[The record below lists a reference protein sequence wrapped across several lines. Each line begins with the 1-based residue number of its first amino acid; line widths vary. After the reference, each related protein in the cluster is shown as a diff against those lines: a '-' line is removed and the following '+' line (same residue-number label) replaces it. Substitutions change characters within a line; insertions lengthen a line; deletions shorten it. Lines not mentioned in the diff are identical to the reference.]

1 MHGWGPPHVSCLS
14 SCPLDG
20 KEEGLRPV
28 LKTCVKVDKCN
39 SVPALHLL
47 ILTSVNSATRN
58 NFSAIYSRGKVEWKR
73 VVADLY
79 IAKFGDNRENLI
91 IAKSLL
97 RCFYMKEKS
106 TGHPL
111 SQGTL
116 GDADATLQKSWST
129 WTSRRNKMAIQLLKT
144 MATKKLLV
152 CPQEATIVPHWV
164 GQSVWKV
171 SDFHVWTFHLNWN
184 GFPWK
189 LLLNSRHCRL

>member
-1 MHGWGPPHVSCLS
+1 MTLCVHVYKCAKKHREKEIILEPGSIHGRGPPHVSCLS

-20 KEEGLRPV
+20 KEEGLRAV
-28 LKTCVKVDKCN
+28 LKTCVKVDKYN
-39 SVPALHLL
+39 SVPALHLPM
-47 ILTSVNSATRN
+47 LTSVNSATRN

-116 GDADATLQKSWST
+116 GDADAMLQKSWST
-129 WTSRRNKMAIQLLKT
+129 WTKAGETRWPFNYLKLWPPRN
-144 MATKKLLV
+144 
-152 CPQEATIVPHWV
+152 
-164 GQSVWKV
+164 
-171 SDFHVWTFHLNWN
+171 F
-184 GFPWK
+184 
-189 LLLNSRHCRL
+189 